1 MYYTIIIV
9 IFSIPTTGNVP
20 EGRTWHSLSAA
31 SDKHLF
37 LYGGFNND
45 EEALG
50 TILTL
55 LKLNSKLEIKTLE
68 IHQDNNNI
76 DDCLI

>member
-1 MYYTIIIV
+1 MSLLRNNGKKIV
-9 IFSIPTTGNVP
+9 LNSSIPTTGNVP

-37 LYGGFNND
+37 LYGGFNNE

-50 TILTL
+50 
-55 LKLNSKLEIKTLE
+55 EI
-68 IHQDNNNI
+68 
-76 DDCLI
+76 

>member
-1 MYYTIIIV
+1 MSFFNYVIITKNDV
-9 IFSIPTTGNVP
+9 LNSSIPTTGNVP

-37 LYGGFNND
+37 LYGGFNNA

-50 TILTL
+50 
-55 LKLNSKLEIKTLE
+55 EI
-68 IHQDNNNI
+68 
-76 DDCLI
+76 

>member
-1 MYYTIIIV
+1 MIIIIIINIINNNNIIIV

-50 TILTL
+50 TI
-55 LKLNSKLEIKTLE
+55 
-68 IHQDNNNI
+68 
-76 DDCLI
+76 